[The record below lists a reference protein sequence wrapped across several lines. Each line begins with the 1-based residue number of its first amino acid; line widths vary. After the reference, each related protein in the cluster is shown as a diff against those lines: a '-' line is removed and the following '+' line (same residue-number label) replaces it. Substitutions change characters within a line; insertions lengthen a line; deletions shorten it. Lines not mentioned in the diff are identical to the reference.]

1 MRSVDGAFLPRVSYK
16 TEVNAV
22 NEKSAATKEE
32 HVFGYGDALVVTYLI
47 NVGILLLHP
56 LGISEA
62 LDQVE
67 RDVGLLK
74 NVLPQVVV
82 LPLVE
87 AELGLEGTDLCLE
100 LPDLVGGGVHGER
113 LDFGGADLVG
123 VGHGAVGE
131 LHGVEVEPLVSVY
144 SLNSNGGGLLSVVTV
159 LASSLITNGGGSLL
173 DSGALL
179 LDHVVREDVVAV
191 APDRLLLQPQAL
203 LHKRLPLGRA

>member
-16 TEVNAV
+16 KEVNTV
-22 NEKSAATKEE
+22 NEKSATTKEE
-32 HVFGYGDALVVTYLI
+32 HVFGFSGVLAVTYLI

-56 LGISEA
+56 LGLFVA

-67 RDVGLLK
+67 GGAGLLK
-74 NVLPQVVV
+74 DVLPQVVV

-123 VGHGAVGE
+123 VTKYQQ
-131 LHGVEVEPLVSVY
+131 S
-144 SLNSNGGGLLSVVTV
+144 
-159 LASSLITNGGGSLL
+159 
-173 DSGALL
+173 
-179 LDHVVREDVVAV
+179 
-191 APDRLLLQPQAL
+191 PQ
-203 LHKRLPLGRA
+203 

>member
-16 TEVNAV
+16 KEVNAV
-22 NEKSAATKEE
+22 NGKSATTKEE
-32 HVFGYGDALVVTYLI
+32 HVFGFSGVLAVTYLI

-67 RDVGLLK
+67 GDVGLLK
-74 NVLPQVVV
+74 DVLPQVVV

-131 LHGVEVEPLVSVY
+131 LHGVEVEPLVSVD
-144 SLNSNGGGLLSVVTV
+144 SLNSNSGGLLSVVTV
-159 LASSLITNGGGSLL
+159 LASSLITNGGGGLL

>member
-16 TEVNAV
+16 KEVNEV

-32 HVFGYGDALVVTYLI
+32 HVFGYGDALAVTYLI

-56 LGISEA
+56 LGLFVA

-67 RDVGLLK
+67 GDVGLLK
-74 NVLPQVVV
+74 DVLPQVVV

-131 LHGVEVEPLVSVY
+131 LHGVEVEPLVSVD
-144 SLNSNGGGLLSVVTV
+144 SLNSNSGGLLSVVTV
-159 LASSLITNGGGSLL
+159 LASSLITNGGGGLL